1 LQEKKRIMEA
11 KAKSA
16 PYTTIPIK
24 KVIDVGAPNLKDFQH
39 TLVEAEAIKH
49 WDGQRNELEKENQRL
64 QAEKLKE
71 EQKLSKFLQ
80 LREARGKDALKK
92 ASGHRQATGIEKVR
106 TKAQLDSSM
115 RRKAP

>member
-1 LQEKKRIMEA
+1 MLGLQTLRT
-11 KAKSA
+11 SST
-16 PYTTIPIK
+16 PW
-24 KVIDVGAPNLKDFQH
+24 LKQ
-39 TLVEAEAIKH
+39 AIKH

-71 EQKLSKFLQ
+71 EQKMSKFLQ
-80 LREARGKDALKK
+80 MREARGKDALKK

-106 TKAQLDSSM
+106 TKTQLDSSM